1 MILNHRQACE
11 ILCTFSSFWPPIS
24 QGFLAPT
31 SRPTGSDHYAL
42 KTRIGHVW
50 DRHQDHCDRLRHR
63 FLHLDRN
70 NQLRHR
76 DPPSMMSP
84 SLSVENALIGK
95 TKQELLACTA
105 VSSSKRAREEVTQQM
120 FYQGA
125 SLLEESFPVS
135 KGSLLQIHNGCLAHA
150 QLREGR
156 VDSVHYHAVPP
167 SYAGHDHCD
176 AIFEASLGDSPSG
189 WRAEDS

>member
-1 MILNHRQACE
+1 
-11 ILCTFSSFWPPIS
+11 
-24 QGFLAPT
+24 
-31 SRPTGSDHYAL
+31 
-42 KTRIGHVW
+42 
-50 DRHQDHCDRLRHR
+50 
-63 FLHLDRN
+63 
-70 NQLRHR
+70 
-76 DPPSMMSP
+76 MMSP

-135 KGSLLQIHNGCLAHA
+135 KGSLLQIHHGCLAHA

-156 VDSVHYHAVPP
+156 IDSVHYHAVPP